1 MPWIAGGKLVARAMR
16 CQPTVRYVRYVTP
29 HRRGRPLR
37 ITDVSAVYP
46 KWKRLPVGVWQSH
59 FWQIVVR
66 VEADNGVVGYGY
78 GGGGDPACLVV
89 NQHFRELVIG
99 SEIES
104 VDDIRALWDRVYALS
119 LPYGRKGLPVMA
131 LSGLDL
137 ALWDMLGKSQGRPVY
152 DLLGGLRKPKVR
164 GYATGKEL
172 ERYRDM
178 GYTAAKFPPGQS
190 ASEADL
196 RYTADNAR
204 QARTLFGDDALIM
217 TDCYMAWDFETT
229 KLMADALREFDL
241 YWFEDVM
248 TPDHLEEQAAL
259 REIVHPINVAGGEHE
274 FTRFGFAQIAKAGAL
289 DIWQPDVAW
298 CGGITET
305 LRILNLASQYDVPV
319 VPHRGGEIWG
329 MHVIAATDCVNLA
342 ETHPERWEESA
353 DELWIDEPRV
363 VDGYLTP
370 LDRPGF
376 GVILNEAML

>member
-1 MPWIAGGKLVARAMR
+1 M
-16 CQPTVRYVRYVTP
+16 
-29 HRRGRPLR
+29 
-37 ITDVSAVYP
+37 
-46 KWKRLPVGVWQSH
+46 
-59 FWQIVVR
+59 
-66 VEADNGVVGYGY
+66 
-78 GGGGDPACLVV
+78 
-89 NQHFRELVIG
+89 
-99 SEIES
+99 
-104 VDDIRALWDRVYALS
+104 YALS

-137 ALWDMLGKSQGRPVY
+137 ALWDLLGKAEGRPVY
-152 DLLGGLRKPKVR
+152 DLLGGLSKPKVR
-164 GYATGKEL
+164 GYATGKDL

-178 GYTAAKFPPGQS
+178 GYTASKFPPGTS
-190 ASEADL
+190 ASVDDV
-196 RYTADNAR
+196 RQTVTTAG

-241 YWFEDVM
+241 YWFEDVV

-259 REIVHPINVAGGEHE
+259 REIVHPINIAGGEHE
-274 FTRFGFAQIAKAGAL
+274 FTRFGFAQIAKVGAL
-289 DIWQPDVAW
+289 DIWQPDIAW

-305 LRILNLASQYDVPV
+305 LRILDIAAEYGVPV

-329 MHVIAATDCVNLA
+329 LHVIAATDCEDLA

-376 GVILNEAML
+376 GVVLNEAML